1 MKRKIILAGASG
13 LVGSQ
18 VMRLLAGKR
27 EELGLHIIGRRQLDN
42 IPDGVIQ
49 HVASPKLWPVILES
63 HGFDLAINCLGT
75 TIRQAGSKEAFAA
88 VDHDLVLDFARI
100 VRGDGTSRFISVSSV
115 GAYARSG
122 NHYLSVKGRTED
134 ALKDIGFARLDILR
148 PGLLHGDRQE
158 FRFGESLAQIASPL
172 TNLLLSGSLRRYR
185 SIDSEIVA
193 RAIVNLASTDGAGQF
208 IHENDAITALAG

>member
-13 LVGSQ
+13 LVGGQ
-18 VMRLLAGKR
+18 VMQHLADKR
-27 EELGLHIIGRRQLDN
+27 DEVDLHIIGRRQLDN
-42 IPDGVIQ
+42 IPGGVIQ
-49 HVASPKLWPVILES
+49 HVGSPNVWRVILET
-63 HGFDLAINCLGT
+63 HGFDVAINCLGT
-75 TIRQAGSKEAFAA
+75 TIRQAGSKDAFAA

-100 VRGDGTSRFISVSSV
+100 LEGDGTSRFISVSSV

-158 FRFGESLAQIASPL
+158 FRFGESLAQMASPL
-172 TNLLLSGSLRRYR
+172 TNALLAGSLRRYR

-193 RAIVNLASTDGAGQF
+193 RAIVNLAFADGDGQF

>member
-13 LVGSQ
+13 LVGGQ
-18 VMRLLAGKR
+18 VMRVLAGKSD
-27 EELGLHIIGRRQLDN
+27 EVELHIIGRRQLDN
-42 IPDGVIQ
+42 IPDGVTQ
-49 HVASPKLWPVILES
+49 HVGSPNVWRVILET
-63 HGFDLAINCLGT
+63 HGFDLSINCLGT

-100 VRGDGTSRFISVSSV
+100 LRGDGTSRFISVSSV

-134 ALKDIGFARLDILR
+134 ALKDIGFVRLDILR

-158 FRFGESLAQIASPL
+158 FRFGESLAQMASPL
-172 TNLLLSGSLRRYR
+172 TNALLAGSLRRYR

-193 RAIVNLASTDGAGQF
+193 RAIVNLAFADGEGQF